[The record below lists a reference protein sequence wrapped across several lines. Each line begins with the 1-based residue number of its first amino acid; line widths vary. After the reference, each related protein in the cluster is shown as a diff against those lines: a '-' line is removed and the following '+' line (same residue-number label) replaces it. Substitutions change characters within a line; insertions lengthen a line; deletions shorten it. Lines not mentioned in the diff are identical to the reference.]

1 MAKSFNLIEFY
12 IKDVHFPNKKP
23 DNAHKYDF
31 GILFV
36 YGGERPYGGAALLC
50 IQTALKTG
58 IGLVYSLFHGS
69 QNDEILKQFPEV
81 ICLESLDQ
89 IKLTIKKESFIVAGP
104 GTSDISKHKDL
115 LNIVSI
121 HDKTSILDAALIQ
134 AIKEIKFV
142 TPPII
147 TPHEGEAAKLL
158 NCSSEIIRNNRER
171 SIKEISN
178 SYSCIT
184 VLKGKDTLICD
195 GKTIYKCKHGS
206 NNLAKAGSGD
216 ILAGLIGS
224 LLAQGLSPVESC
236 KTAVAL
242 HGFCAEHLEH
252 RGYIAN
258 ELIEKIAEKRF
269 SLSVT

>member
-58 IGLVYSLFHGS
+58 IGIVYSLFHGS

-89 IKLTIKKESFIVAGP
+89 IKHTIKKDSFIVAGP
-104 GTSDISKHKDL
+104 GTSELTKHKDL
-115 LNIVSI
+115 INIISI
-121 HDKTSILDAALIQ
+121 HEKTSILDAALIQ
-134 AIKEIKFV
+134 AIKEIKFA

-158 NCSSEIIRNNRER
+158 NCSPEVIKNNRER

-195 GKTIYKCKHGS
+195 GEIIYKCKHGS

-242 HGFCAEHLEH
+242 HGFCAEQLPN

-258 ELIEKIAEKRF
+258 EFIEKIAEQRF
-269 SLSVT
+269 SLSVI